1 MSWKLK
7 TQNGQVGKPENKT
20 LLKKK
25 KKRKR
30 GKKMLNSENQ
40 CCQVGSIS
48 EENGT

>member
-25 KKRKR
+25 EEEEE
-30 GKKMLNSENQ
+30 GKENA
-40 CCQVGSIS
+40 
-48 EENGT
+48 